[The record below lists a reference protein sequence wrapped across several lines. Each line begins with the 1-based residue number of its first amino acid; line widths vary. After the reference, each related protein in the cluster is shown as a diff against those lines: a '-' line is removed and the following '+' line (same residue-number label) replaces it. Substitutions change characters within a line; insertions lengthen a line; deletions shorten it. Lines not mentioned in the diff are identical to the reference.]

1 MNKQKH
7 NNLVLPK
14 QGKVTTINTIII
26 TIIIILITITINSI
40 IIMLRKHTIPASN
53 ESQQLNTSEKCIH
66 IMQGEGELNGPK
78 TRILHL

>member
-26 TIIIILITITINSI
+26 TIIIIITITINSI
-40 IIMLRKHTIPASN
+40 IIMQRKHTIPVSN

-78 TRILHL
+78 T